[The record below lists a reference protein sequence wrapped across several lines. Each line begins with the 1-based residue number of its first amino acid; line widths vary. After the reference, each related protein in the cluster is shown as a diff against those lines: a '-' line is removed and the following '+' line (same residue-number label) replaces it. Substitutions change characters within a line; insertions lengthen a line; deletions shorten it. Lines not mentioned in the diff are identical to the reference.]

1 MNNFKSLILPILFIS
16 LFNRCFSQDL
26 PITKNAFYFELF
38 GNGGFYSINYERNIH
53 RNIYCRIGFAT
64 FQTFDIYV
72 RTDPGRIFTVPVI
85 VSYLS
90 GYNKH
95 HFEIG
100 GGLLL
105 GKINDGLE
113 SGPICDF
120 TGFLGYRYQS
130 LINKGFLLR
139 IGLASFVSLNGTNYP
154 DRFLISPGLS
164 LGYHF

>member
-1 MNNFKSLILPILFIS
+1 MNNFKSLILTIFFIS
-16 LFNRCFSQDL
+16 LFNGCFSQDL

-53 RNIYCRIGFAT
+53 RNLYCRIGFAT
-64 FQTFDIYV
+64 FHTFDIFD
-72 RTDPGRIFTVPVI
+72 RSKPGRIFTVPLI

-90 GYNKH
+90 GHKKH

-113 SGPICDF
+113 SGSICDF

-130 LINKGFLLR
+130 LLNKGLLIR
-139 IGLASFVSLNGTNYP
+139 IGLAPIVSLNGTNYP
-154 DRFLISPGLS
+154 DHYFISPGLS